1 MRSGRNWSRHECD
14 DSDRPCAP
22 RLVFV
27 VSSKHT
33 RMLAANSEDP
43 DRAAGADAFKVPQL
57 DKFPRSG

>member
-14 DSDRPCAP
+14 DSDRLCAP
-22 RLVFV
+22 RLAFV

-33 RMLAANSEDP
+33 RRLAANSEDP
-43 DRAAGADAFKVPQL
+43 ARVTGADAFKVLQP